1 MEESMIEEDEG
12 YKEYIMR
19 CWFCTCE
26 FDAGET
32 SFCSH
37 TDPTLICPYC
47 LKCGCDAPD
56 DYKNNFLKNCP
67 KKILEE
73 KLILESRASLRLGEI
88 LIRAGK
94 ITRNNLIAAIEKQQT
109 FKDRIG
115 QIFILMKLLTPEELS
130 IYLREQK
137 GLDRIEL
144 TGFELDFDL
153 VEKIGR
159 QFCLQQKII
168 PIELYQL
175 NSKTILR
182 LVIYS
187 GDDVLKLKKSR
198 ELMDYVLIP
207 YETARED
214 IDRLLLEIHDY
225 DVMLLK

>member
-1 MEESMIEEDEG
+1 
-12 YKEYIMR
+12 MR

>member
-1 MEESMIEEDEG
+1 MEDSMMDEVNG
-12 YKEYIMR
+12 NNEYIMR

-26 FDAGET
+26 FDVGET
-32 SFCSH
+32 SFCNH

-47 LKCGCDAPD
+47 LKCGCEAPD
-56 DYKNNFLKNCP
+56 EYKNDFLKNCP

-73 KLILESRASLRLGEI
+73 KLILESRSSLRLGEI

-109 FKDRIG
+109 FKERIG
-115 QIFILMKLLTPEELS
+115 QIFIMMKLLTPEELS

-137 GLDRIEL
+137 GMDHIEL

-175 NSKTILR
+175 NSKKILR

-187 GDDVLKLKKSR
+187 GDDLLKLKKSG
-198 ELMDYVLIP
+198 ELRDYVLIP
-207 YETARED
+207 YDAPREN
-214 IDRLLLEIHDY
+214 IDQLLAEIYDY
-225 DVMLLK
+225 DVVLLK